1 MYTRSFTVISLP
13 AGTQAFFVTML
24 VATLLLT
31 GGYYAASTHAA
42 APSAVRSIT
51 VYEASQAIGDL
62 AEPAPFSV
70 MHVVLT
76 SNESNVELM
85 AKIMPEQDERI
96 LVVSALDEQIIT
108 ALTPGGVVG
117 RSFPGGYEIRA
128 ANQEALLRL
137 NGVLP
142 QASHQA
148 MVATI
153 ISESPDGVKLLA
165 QVTASVK
172 KEIVPPVVKAFLPWL
187 LLAGAVGALVL
198 GAGYFFRRWRNGQP
212 ADWS

>member
-1 MYTRSFTVISLP
+1 MRTRSFTVIGLP
-13 AGTQAFFVTML
+13 AGILVIFVTLL

-31 GGYYAASTHAA
+31 GDYRAASTHAA
-42 APSAVRSIT
+42 SPSAVRSMT
-51 VYEASQAIGDL
+51 VYEASKAIGDL

-76 SNESNVELM
+76 NGEANVELM

-96 LVVSALDEQIIT
+96 LVVSALEDQIIT
-108 ALTPGGVVG
+108 ALTPEGVVG
-117 RSFPGGYEIRA
+117 HSLPGGYEIQG

-142 QASHQA
+142 HASRQA

-153 ISESPDGVKLLA
+153 ISEGPDGVQILA
-165 QVTASVK
+165 QVTASVQK
-172 KEIVPPVVKAFLPWL
+172 NIIPPAVKALLPWL

-198 GAGYFFRRWRNGQP
+198 GAGYFLRRRRNGQS
-212 ADWS
+212 AY